1 MIKGIIFDIDGVLLD
16 SMMIW
21 KDLGARYLQSRGVE
35 PEEGLGDILFSMS
48 MEQGADYL
56 KEHYGLEESQGEVLA
71 GISGMLERF
80 YYDEVGLKPGVKEL
94 LKELKAKGIRM
105 TAATSSPRL
114 HVEKALARNGISEY
128 LERIFTS
135 AEIGASKHHADI
147 YYAAAEFMGLKPGET
162 LVFEDSLYALKT
174 AKAAGFVTVGVYDA
188 NGESDQ
194 EGVKNTGDCYLTDYS
209 GFLRRFEANYL

>member
-209 GFLRRFEANYL
+209 GFLRSFEANYL